1 MADALDL
8 GSCALN
14 GVGVQLPPLAVFCFV
29 GGFCFVD
36 PDDRDGSTQAGTSE
50 RFNRTML
57 SALKNQVAF
66 FRQFHKRFETT
77 GAIAPSSRFLAR
89 SMTSYLAARDPAT
102 PVRVL
107 EIGPGTGPVTDSI
120 VQLLRPND
128 LFDLV
133 ELNEEFVRILGQRFE
148 SEPEWTAVKAQSN
161 IHQLPIQKFQT
172 TEPYDFVISGL
183 PLNNF
188 PADLVTSIAE
198 TYFRLL
204 KPGGVLSYFEYMYV
218 RPIRKVVTRGAERI
232 RITAIDDTM
241 QKHCD
246 RCRIRRDNIW
256 LNTPPAWVQH
266 LRGPE

>member
-1 MADALDL
+1 MI
-8 GSCALN
+8 
-14 GVGVQLPPLAVFCFV
+14 
-29 GGFCFVD
+29 
-36 PDDRDGSTQAGTSE
+36 
-50 RFNRTML
+50 
-57 SALKNQVAF
+57 SALKNQIAF
-66 FRQFHKRFETT
+66 FRQFRQRFETT

-89 SMTSYLAARDPAT
+89 SMTRYLAARNPAV

-120 VQLLRPND
+120 VRLLRPHD
-128 LFDLV
+128 VFDLV
-133 ELNEEFVRILGQRFE
+133 ELNEEFVGILNQRFE
-148 SEPEWTAVKAQSN
+148 SDPAWKSVKSQST
-161 IHQLPIQKFQT
+161 IYQLPVQEFLT
-172 TEPYDFVISGL
+172 SLPYDFVISGL

-188 PADLVTSIAE
+188 PAELVSSIAR

-232 RITAIDDTM
+232 RITAIDATM
-241 QKHCD
+241 QEHCD
-246 RCRIRRDNIW
+246 RCRIGRDNIW